1 MYINNKLVIG
11 KNKDNL
17 NEVFLVPS
25 MINRHG
31 LITGASGSGK
41 STTVKVMA
49 ETMSA
54 SGIPV
59 FYIDVKGDLA
69 SICKAGT
76 LNKNVEDRVNVL
88 GIDNFMYQEFPTRF
102 FDVFEKRGIPIHS
115 TVTNVG
121 SRLLSIML
129 GLTDAQE
136 GVLAIV
142 FQISKDENFILNDL
156 DDLSSLLSYVL
167 DNREK
172 YSKKYGTITSMTIGS
187 IQRELLV
194 LKQEGGDAFFGKPIF
209 DLGDLIQY
217 DSKGYGYVSVFD
229 ARELYKKPTLYGV
242 FLIWLL
248 NNLFDSMPEVGDL
261 DKPKL
266 VLFLDEAHLMFNNM
280 PSNIIKQVTQVVKLI
295 RSKGIGL
302 YFISQTPNDIS
313 VDVLAQLSN
322 RVQHVLR
329 SYTPN
334 DEKIIRSV
342 ASSFR
347 SNPEFDTEKTI
358 STLGIGEAVI
368 SFLNENGE
376 PNILEKVLI
385 LPPQSYMGVIDEY
398 DREKI
403 INDDSLSNKYKRV
416 ANDDGASIKI
426 ASIASNKTVD
436 EKDVK
441 KKKSK
446 KDKES
451 DRILKRFTNKVID
464 KTTTK
469 LVNSIWKIFK

>member
-11 KNKDNL
+11 KNKDNS

-54 SGIPV
+54 AGIPV

-69 SICKAGT
+69 SICKSGT
-76 LNKNVEDRVNVL
+76 LNKNVEDRVNML

-115 TVTNVG
+115 TVSNIG

-194 LKQEGGDAFFGKPIF
+194 LKQEGGEAFFGKPIF

-217 DSKGYGYVSVFD
+217 DSKGYGYVSVMD
-229 ARELYKKPTLYGV
+229 AGELYKKPTLYGV

-248 NNLFDSMPEVGDL
+248 NSLFDSMPEVGDV

-342 ASSFR
+342 AASFR

-385 LPPQSYMGVIDEY
+385 LPPQSYMGVIDDFE
-398 DREKI
+398 REKI

-416 ANDDGASIKI
+416 TNDDGASIKI

-436 EKDVK
+436 DKEAK